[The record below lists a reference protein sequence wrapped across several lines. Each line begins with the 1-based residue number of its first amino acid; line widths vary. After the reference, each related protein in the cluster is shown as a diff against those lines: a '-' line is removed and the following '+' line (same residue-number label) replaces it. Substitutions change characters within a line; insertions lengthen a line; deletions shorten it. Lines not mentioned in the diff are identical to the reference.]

1 MKNLYKYVIIKL
13 CNQCVVEK
21 GESMDIK
28 ELEQKQDM
36 LWHQYCTSEEFVSE
50 NDKEEGYPS
59 KDYFLKQFYTVRKI
73 IRNSKLCEA

>member
-1 MKNLYKYVIIKL
+1 
-13 CNQCVVEK
+13 
-21 GESMDIK
+21 MDIK